1 MRIQRSVQLL
11 TVLTTLAALGACASY
26 GREQQ
31 SDPQVTTVADARWDS
46 GPLDR
51 DYARERTSMDNRHQQ
66 EIDTPRADE
75 SSDQRVQ
82 RHASE
87 NDDLQ
92 RRYESGKVHHTQTL
106 PPSDRKGHDEKPNE
120 QPHQ

>member
-1 MRIQRSVQLL
+1 MRIQRSLQLL

-31 SDPQVTTVADARWDS
+31 RDPQVTAVAVAPWDS

-66 EIDTPRADE
+66 EMTSPRSDE
-75 SSDQRVQ
+75 SSDQRAQ
-82 RHASE
+82 RQTTE
-87 NDDLQ
+87 NQDLQ
-92 RRYESGKVHHTQTL
+92 RRYEAGKVNHSQSL
-106 PPSDRKGHDEKPNE
+106 PPSDHQNDKPNE

>member
-1 MRIQRSVQLL
+1 MRIQRSVQ
-11 TVLTTLAALGACASY
+11 VVAILTTVAAIAACASY

-31 SDPQVTTVADARWDS
+31 PDQVNTVAVAQWDS

-51 DYARERTSMDNRHQQ
+51 DYARERTTMDTRHQQ
-66 EIDTPRADE
+66 EIANPRADE

-87 NDDLQ
+87 NKDLEA
-92 RRYESGKVHHTQTL
+92 RYTAGKASHAQTL
-106 PPSDRKGHDEKPNE
+106 PPSDRAHDDKS
-120 QPHQ
+120 H